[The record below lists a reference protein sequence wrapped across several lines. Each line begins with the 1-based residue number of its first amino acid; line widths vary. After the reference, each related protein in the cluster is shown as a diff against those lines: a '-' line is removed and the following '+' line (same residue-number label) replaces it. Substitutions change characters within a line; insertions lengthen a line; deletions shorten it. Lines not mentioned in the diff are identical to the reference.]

1 MRSGKSRSKSTR
13 KIPAAKIS
21 KEKAIAKKKA
31 APPKVAKN
39 VKSKPAEESKTL
51 SNG

>member
-13 KIPAAKIS
+13 KIPAKIS
-21 KEKAIAKKKA
+21 KEKALAKKKA

-39 VKSKPAEESKTL
+39 VKSKPAEESKMMF
-51 SNG
+51 NG